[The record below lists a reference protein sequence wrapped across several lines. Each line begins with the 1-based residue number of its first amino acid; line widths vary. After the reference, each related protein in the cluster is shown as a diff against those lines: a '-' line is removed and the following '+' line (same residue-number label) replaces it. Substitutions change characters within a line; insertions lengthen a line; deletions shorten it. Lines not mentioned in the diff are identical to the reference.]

1 MNERMRARIQNAIA
15 ADDHTLGAAI
25 AAAKGNSQMP
35 RRDEATRLKK
45 LNALYSLQGD
55 ARAALSMEFQRI
67 DRRHYTINGIAYVEH
82 RREVELAIKDW
93 L

>member
-1 MNERMRARIQNAIA
+1 MNERMRARVQNAIA
-15 ADDHTLGAAI
+15 ADDCTLGAAV

-35 RRDEATRLKK
+35 RKDEATRRKK
-45 LNALYSLQGD
+45 LSALYSLQGD

-67 DRRHYTINGIAYVEH
+67 DRRHYCVNGISHVEY
-82 RREVELAIKDW
+82 RRESEETGDDW